1 MAGFP
6 SFIGQDG
13 HVQNPTMIFRLLGVD
28 VERFLAQ
35 YGEDTIMGEAVSALI
50 REKSAGNEYV
60 LPRAKIWLFPTT
72 RPGELL
78 CNCTRVIGTDG
89 RELNPLFA
97 RDFTEA
103 EIEGRRQVREYARFF
118 RDNLIGCE
126 ASFVNDTGVQV
137 GVRQTRQARGT
148 HLLRNIDVLSGAK
161 FSDGIADLR
170 GRSSCTRAPNR
181 GSNGCSTTSTRSRT
195 DVLCRSEARACS
207 RPVAVCQQSTKP
219 LPLHASPPNASVMDT
234 RSALLPPSAR
244 WTVWLP
250 AALTA
255 LLFAQS

>member
-1 MAGFP
+1 MNT
-6 SFIGQDG
+6 S
-13 HVQNPTMIFRLLGVD
+13 
-28 VERFLAQ
+28 
-35 YGEDTIMGEAVSALI
+35 S
-50 REKSAGNEYV
+50 
-60 LPRAKIWLFPTT
+60 RAKIWLFPTT
-72 RPGELL
+72 RPNELL
-78 CNCTRVIGTDG
+78 CNCTRVIGADG

-148 HLLRNIDVLSGAK
+148 IFCAISTCCREPSSATASPDR
-161 FSDGIADLR
+161 R
-170 GRSSCTRAPNR
+170 GRSSCTQAPNR

-207 RPVAVCQQSTKP
+207 RPVAVSRQSTKP

-234 RSALLPPSAR
+234 RSAMLPPSAR